1 MLKDYF
7 QFIFFVYKCIQ
18 PIWGE
23 YWRDESRWSGNKLVP
38 SGTSHAE
45 GVPIPS
51 VQEGA
56 TLVEME
62 CQGCETCP
70 PYIELA
76 IPRDFVGGIMR
87 IVPSDANVSNC
98 LKIVIMY

>member
-1 MLKDYF
+1 MNPVDLAT
-7 QFIFFVYKCIQ
+7 
-18 PIWGE
+18 
-23 YWRDESRWSGNKLVP
+23 KLVP
-38 SGTSHAE
+38 SGTSPTE

-62 CQGCETCP
+62 CQGRETRQPCTKLTSP
-70 PYIELA
+70 W
-76 IPRDFVGGIMR
+76 DSVGGIMR